1 MQGKTDIELID
12 GIKQKNCSDCLQE
25 LFDRHSAICVDV
37 CGKYSGGLIKNGV
50 ILSDII
56 QQKEYIIYTSAVS
69 YNESKGAKFSTWLA
83 NQMRYF
89 CLNSMNKNR
98 LVATDEDSIN
108 TIVQASPLHSHGQDS
123 AVEEKIDFVKN
134 IIAQIKDKRVKKIFN
149 IRYFS
154 GNSKKTPWAQ
164 IAKEMG
170 VSTQTAINLHNKTIS
185 LIRRK
190 MYSKEI
196 TTMDTI

>member
-1 MQGKTDIELID
+1 MT
-12 GIKQKNCSDCLQE
+12 
-25 LFDRHSAICVDV
+25 
-37 CGKYSGGLIKNGV
+37 
-50 ILSDII
+50 
-56 QQKEYIIYTSAVS
+56 
-69 YNESKGAKFSTWLA
+69 
-83 NQMRYF
+83 
-89 CLNSMNKNR
+89 KNR
-98 LVATDEDSIN
+98 IVATDEDSRN

-123 AVEEKIDFVKN
+123 AIEEKIDFVKN

-170 VSTQTAINLHNKTIS
+170 VSTQTAINLHNKPIS
-185 LIRRK
+185 YIRRK

-196 TTMDTI
+196 TTIHTR